1 MEREEEVNMYFDAT
15 VLNKFYNL
23 LVDKEAHGLA
33 GPSQRTG
40 WPLSAKAL
48 EVWLKVYPGAYAQ
61 FLP

>member
-1 MEREEEVNMYFDAT
+1 MYLDAT

-23 LVDKEAHGLA
+23 LVDKEAQGLA